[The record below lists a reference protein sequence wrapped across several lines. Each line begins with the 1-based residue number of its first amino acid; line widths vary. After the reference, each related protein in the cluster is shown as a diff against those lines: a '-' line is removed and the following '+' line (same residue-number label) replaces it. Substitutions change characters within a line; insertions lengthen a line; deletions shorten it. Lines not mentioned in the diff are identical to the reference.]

1 MKKLTAL
8 FLAFSLV
15 LSLAA
20 CGSRT
25 DITTSGSQSQTTEK
39 TEEAS
44 KNVTADESEK
54 EAQPEQDD
62 KTTGSGEED
71 GRSKTEEASSEEE
84 TEKTELSTEP
94 ETTEEALTPEDGQ
107 PYYEMLFSD
116 PEKVKFA
123 GRSMKIVGS
132 ADGVEMN
139 MVYEYSG
146 SDYRM
151 LMQGS
156 KTGYGFGTYAVN
168 GESYIYVKY
177 TGAQEGAEEHF
188 YHSDTDISGMM
199 QDKPDFSFEN
209 TDKVKVRYLGEED
222 GLAKLELTNPEDE
235 ETMALIAFMNEKDEI
250 VRMEVA
256 SGDADEM
263 SNSEILFYDVEK
275 IDLPDIEVEEGSA
288 EKVQMAVFA
297 ALMCMMPE
305 GILDPTDDEDPDND
319 PNDPEQTTEHKYTL
333 ENAVLVDNGSCFFRI
348 DGVKDDSLWGFTLKT
363 YAENRTPDTKLTFTV
378 DSACINGYMIDTF
391 YYEEI
396 PAGKKSSK
404 EISFTNES
412 LKEAGIDVPE
422 MIELRLEIR
431 NSEDYSAQPVV
442 KDVFYVFP
450 TGKTADEVEIPER
463 KTTDEEKVIVDN
475 DVCSFIIQGTEED
488 DFWGSYVVCYLENK
502 TEDKVLMFSWDDVS
516 VNGYMTDPY
525 FGKVVTPGAR
535 TYAKVSF
542 DDDFFEENHIDSLEE
557 IEFKLRVYDDE
568 TWDEYFVD
576 DVFTY
581 EP

>member
-8 FLAFSLV
+8 LLTFALV

-25 DITTSGSQSQTTEK
+25 DITTSGAQSQTAEK

-54 EAQPEQDD
+54 EAQPEQED

-71 GRSKTEEASSEEE
+71 GSSKTEEASSDAE
-84 TEKTELSTEP
+84 TEKTEPSTEP
-94 ETTEEALTPEDGQ
+94 ETTEKALTPEDGQ
-107 PYYEMLFSD
+107 PYYEQLFSE
-116 PEKVKFA
+116 PEKVKF
-123 GRSMKIVGS
+123 GGKSMAVTGA
-132 ADGVEMN
+132 ADGVEIN

-188 YHSDTDISGMM
+188 YHSDTDISDMM

-275 IDLPDIEVEEGSA
+275 IGLPDLEVEEGSA

-305 GILDPTDDEDPDND
+305 GILDPTDDEDPD
-319 PNDPEQTTEHKYTL
+319 DPEQTTENKYTL

-348 DGVKDDSLWGFTLKT
+348 DEANEDSVWGFSMKT
-363 YAENRTPDTKLTFTV
+363 YAENRTPGTRLSFSV
-378 DSACINGYMIDTF
+378 ESACINGYAIDTF

-396 PAGKKSSK
+396 PAGKKSAK
-404 EISFTNES
+404 EISFTKDD
-412 LKEAGIDVPE
+412 LKEAGITTPE
-422 MIELRLEIR
+422 MIELRIMIR
-431 NSEDYSAQPVV
+431 DCEDYSAQPVV

-450 TGKTADEVEIPER
+450 TGKSAEEVTIPER
-463 KTTDEEKVIVDN
+463 KTTDDEKVIVDN
-475 DVCSFIIQGTEED
+475 DVCSFVILDIEED
-488 DFWGSYVVCYLENK
+488 DFWGTYAVCYLENK
-502 TEDKVLMFSWDDVS
+502 SEDKSLMFDWEDVS
-516 VNGYMTDPY
+516 VNGYMTDP
-525 FGKVVTPGAR
+525 FFAKSLTPGTRA
-535 TYAKVSF
+535 YV
-542 DDDFFEENHIDSLEE
+542 DIDFGEDVFEENHIDSVEE
-557 IEFKLRVYDDE
+557 LEFKLRVYNAGDWEDA
-568 TWDEYFVD
+568 FVD